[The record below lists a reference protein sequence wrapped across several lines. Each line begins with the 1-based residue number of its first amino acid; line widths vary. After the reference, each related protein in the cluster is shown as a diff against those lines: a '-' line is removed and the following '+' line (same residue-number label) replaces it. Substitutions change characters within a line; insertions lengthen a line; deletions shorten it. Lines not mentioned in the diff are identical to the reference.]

1 MGHVPWQAVSHGQRL
16 IGQTGREW
24 FGCSILLQWVSKLRM
39 SSLWIHSLR
48 GQMWPMHV
56 YIYTHAY
63 IHTYLPTYLHTY
75 IHIYIHTYIHTYIR
89 TYVSTYVRTYV
100 LTYVRTYIRTYVHT
114 YIRTYVHTYIR
125 TYVHTYMY
133 IVYIYIY
140 TGNPLLLPAPTFTTC
155 PNIKKHC
162 VLWDKMRMSMIM
174 AFILQRTA

>member
-56 YIYTHAY
+56 YIYICTY
-63 IHTYLPTYLHTY
+63 IPTYLPTYLP
-75 IHIYIHTYIHTYIR
+75 
-89 TYVSTYVRTYV
+89 
-100 LTYVRTYIRTYVHT
+100 TYVRTYIRTYVHT

-125 TYVHTYMY
+125 
-133 IVYIYIY
+133 IVYIYIHGQSPPLARADVHHVSEHQK
-140 TGNPLLLPAPTFTTC
+140 TLCFVGQNAHVHDHSFHLATHSLATCALNVTTSSLTSSSSSTSSTPNPKPKNPK
-155 PNIKKHC
+155 I
-162 VLWDKMRMSMIM
+162 I
-174 AFILQRTA
+174 